1 MFGSYLGFLEFDGI
15 RYWDA
20 REILPFK
27 MKVFSNLNIFLDF
40 EELIEF

>member
-1 MFGSYLGFLEFDGI
+1 MGFLEWDNK

-27 MKVFSNLNIFLDF
+27 IHVKNNSNNQ
-40 EELIEF
+40 